1 MSSKPTDFKTISDV
15 LAYVQPL
22 VNEFRRFQSE
32 KDSIVEDLRVVF
44 SPTSPVLEIVVKD
57 GQFAESFQHSMGKGR
72 MKALR
77 KLLNSLD
84 QRYYQQIDFR
94 CD

>member
-1 MSSKPTDFKTISDV
+1 MSNTTTDFKTVSDV

-32 KDSIVEDLRVVF
+32 KDIIVEKLRVVF
-44 SPTSPVLEIVVKD
+44 DPTSSVLEIVVKD

-77 KLLNSLD
+77 KLLNCVD
-84 QRYYQQIDFR
+84 QSYYQQINFR